1 VTFLCYRCRLFGNRC
16 RHELPNLSSCNTES
30 TQRHPWS
37 YITGRREQ
45 STSAS
50 VTGIARGVQHLSSSP
65 CSFFLRRPP
74 RPYTGTDQNRRNT
87 SRHPYHPLHLHIKQL
102 ELGIEKC
109 STQLNA
115 AMLRQQTLGIIT
127 SSSRSLVQ
135 ADLEAQANVGI
146 ILALYKHES
155 SQGCSVLTI
164 IIPDS
169 KAQVCAS
176 VVRTRYNDHLSKP
189 EMVTVIESPS
199 CAFDVKAL
207 GGLYK
212 ISRAAMERAVMMSK
226 NQLGFDDW
234 DDLDLP

>member
-1 VTFLCYRCRLFGNRC
+1 
-16 RHELPNLSSCNTES
+16 
-30 TQRHPWS
+30 
-37 YITGRREQ
+37 
-45 STSAS
+45 
-50 VTGIARGVQHLSSSP
+50 
-65 CSFFLRRPP
+65 
-74 RPYTGTDQNRRNT
+74 
-87 SRHPYHPLHLHIKQL
+87 
-102 ELGIEKC
+102 
-109 STQLNA
+109 
-115 AMLRQQTLGIIT
+115 MLRQQTLGIIT

-234 DDLDLP
+234 DDLDLPWLHREMEVNGAWRSSRHELGRIALAAFKHGSLINTERCPYGKVLDEVLRTMTL